1 MSEFKLTQR
10 PGSANW
16 YIRGTDSTGRE
27 IFRSTKTKDEAT
39 AKALLVKFQARVLT
53 ESVHGKVA
61 TTTFDEAARAYL
73 KDGGDGT
80 YIIRENKEGV
90 QSGLLPHFGDRLL
103 TSITQDDLDKAAVAL
118 CKPGSGRETLIRNV
132 YTPFIA
138 IWNFASSEV
147 RKMAVPKKWQR
158 PRKPKGT
165 NVVRFKDKRGG
176 TRPVDYVRAATFVS
190 AMSPAPAMVMTTLF
204 YTGLRPIELFALEAT
219 DIDVKQRWG
228 VVQSSK
234 TGEPRGFPLH
244 WFLCEWLGAL
254 VDRGGVLFRTPRGK
268 PYERV
273 VKPDDE
279 DGAGGGLKSA
289 IQGARRRSGILDISP
304 YTARHTVSTG
314 LVVAGVHPHIKDQIL
329 GHAVDDMSRRY
340 TYVPQVPL
348 IEAIDK
354 LPVPDAW
361 RGLPWLADPLAFG
374 GVLPRPSTGGREQ
387 EIVALRVG
395 GMSLKQVGHATGI
408 SEGSVF
414 AVLRD
419 AGMTGTNAA
428 KGRRRK
434 LDGVAQNGDSS
445 AEQTANKLHG

>member
-16 YIRGTDSTGRE
+16 YIRGTDSAGRE
-27 IFRSTKTKDEAT
+27 IFRSTKTKDKAT

-61 TTTFDEAARAYL
+61 TTTFEEAARAYL

-80 YIIRENKEGV
+80 YIIRANKDGV
-90 QSGLLPHFGDRLL
+90 QSGLLPHFGDTLL
-103 TSITQDDLDKAAVAL
+103 KNITQDDLDKAAVAL
-118 CKPGSGRETLIRNV
+118 CRPGAGRETLIRNV

-138 IWNFASSEV
+138 IWNFAASEV
-147 RKMAVPKKWQR
+147 RKMAIPKKWQR

-165 NVVRFKDKRGG
+165 NVVRFKEKRSG
-176 TRPVDYVRAATFVS
+176 TKPVDYERAAKFVA
-190 AMSPAPAMVMTTLF
+190 AMSPAPAMVMTALF
-204 YTGLRPIELFALEAT
+204 YTGLRPIELFALSAN
-219 DIDVKQRWG
+219 DIDVKRRWG

-254 VDRGGVLFRTPRGK
+254 VERGGALFRTPRGE
-268 PYERV
+268 PYEQV
-273 VKPDDE
+273 IKPEDDE
-279 DGAGGGLKSA
+279 GGGGGLKSA

-340 TYVPQVPL
+340 TNVPQAPL

-354 LPVPDAW
+354 LPVPTVFG
-361 RGLPWLADPLAFG
+361 GLPWVADPIAFSAM
-374 GVLPRPSTGGREQ
+374 LPRRATGGREQ
-387 EIVALRVG
+387 EIISLRTD
-395 GMSLKQVGHATGI
+395 GMSLKQIVDVTGV

-414 AVLRD
+414 AVLRK

-428 KGRRRK
+428 KGKRRK
-434 LDGVAQNGDSS
+434 VDETALPIDSS
-445 AEQTANKLHG
+445 AKQNANKLHG